1 MFSPVVCDTPA
12 RFPKIAE
19 AANECL
25 RNSPYRAL
33 REILCE
39 WDQGVLVLRGHLP
52 SFYHKQLAQK
62 AVAGVRG
69 VTEVINEIEVVRR
82 PNRNP

>member
-1 MFSPVVCDTPA
+1 MFPPTVCDTPA

-19 AANECL
+19 AANERL

-33 REILCE
+33 REISCK

-52 SFYHKQLAQK
+52 SFYHKQLAQE
-62 AVAGVRG
+62 AVAGARG
-69 VTEVINEIEVVRR
+69 VTQIINEIEVG
-82 PNRNP
+82 